1 MQTNR
6 LPLTS
11 LRAFEATGRHL
22 SVKKAAEELFL
33 TPSAVSQQIR
43 SLEAKLGVELFV
55 RANRRLTFTGNGR
68 DLFFA
73 LRDSFSQIERAIS
86 GIVGGPAARKLKLKL
101 LPTFAIRWFI
111 PRLAGFLGKHPEIE
125 VEITTTSR
133 ADDASLDDVD
143 FVLRYGLGD
152 WKDVESDRL
161 FGEEWV
167 PVCAPS
173 LARALRR
180 PADVLRQT
188 LLHSMM
194 RLDAWSVWV
203 KGAGLAVAES
213 GNGQRFSNGA
223 LALQAA
229 IDGLGVAIAQRAY
242 LEPDVASGRLV
253 MPFKASVKT
262 PFSFYLVSSGKK
274 ADQLKVK
281 QFRAWLR
288 TVVS

>member
-1 MQTNR
+1 MWTNR
-6 LPLTS
+6 LPLTA
-11 LRAFEATGRHL
+11 LRAFEVTGRHL
-22 SVKKAAEELFL
+22 SVKKAAEDLYL
-33 TPSAVSQQIR
+33 TPGAVSQQIR
-43 SLEAKLGVELFV
+43 LLEAKLDVELFV
-55 RANRRLTFTGNGR
+55 RAHRRLTLTSDGR
-68 DLFFA
+68 HLFFA
-73 LRDSFSQIERAIS
+73 LRDSFSQIERALSNI
-86 GIVGGPAARKLKLKL
+86 ARESATPKLRLKL

-143 FVLRYGLGD
+143 FALRTGLGD
-152 WKDVESDRL
+152 WKDVEFDRL

-180 PADVLRQT
+180 PADVLGQT
-188 LLHSMM
+188 RLHSMM
-194 RLDAWSVWV
+194 RPYAWSDWL
-203 KGAGLAVAES
+203 KGAGLDSTS
-213 GNGQRFSNGA
+213 GSSQRFSNSA

-229 IDGLGVAIAQRAY
+229 IDGLGVAIVQRAY

-253 MPFKASVKT
+253 VPFKATVKT
-262 PFSFYLVSSGKK
+262 SLSFYLVSSRKK
-274 ADQLKVK
+274 AHQPKIK

-288 TVVS
+288 TVAD